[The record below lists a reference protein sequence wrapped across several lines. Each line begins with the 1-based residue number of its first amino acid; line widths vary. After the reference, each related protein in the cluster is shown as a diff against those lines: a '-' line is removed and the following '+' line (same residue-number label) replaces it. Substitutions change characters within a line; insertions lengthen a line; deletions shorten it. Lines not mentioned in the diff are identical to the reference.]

1 MTTNEVSGE
10 VRPNPIQ
17 YASPRV
23 EVFETEK
30 AVLLAADMP
39 GVSKSGVSI
48 ELDEGVL
55 LLEGVTEKADHRSAR
70 HFRRRF
76 TLTDPALFDVEKI
89 SAKMSDGVLEI
100 EIPKAAKPEPRQIKI
115 SAT

>member
-1 MTTNEVSGE
+1 MTTSEISGA

-17 YASPRV
+17 YATPRV
-23 EVFETEK
+23 EVFETES
-30 AVLLAADMP
+30 AVFLAADMP
-39 GVSKSGVSI
+39 GVGKNGVSI

-55 LLEGVTEKADHRSAR
+55 TLEGAVEKADHRAAR

-76 TLTDPALFDVEKI
+76 TLTDPALFDVERI
-89 SAKMSDGVLEI
+89 SAKMDDGVLEI

>member
-1 MTTNEVSGE
+1 
-10 VRPNPIQ
+10 
-17 YASPRV
+17 
-23 EVFETEK
+23 
-30 AVLLAADMP
+30 MP
-39 GVSKSGVSI
+39 GVSKTGVSI

-55 LLEGVTEKADHRSAR
+55 KLEGTVEKADHRSAR

-89 SAKMSDGVLEI
+89 NAKMTDGVLEI

-115 SAT
+115 NAA